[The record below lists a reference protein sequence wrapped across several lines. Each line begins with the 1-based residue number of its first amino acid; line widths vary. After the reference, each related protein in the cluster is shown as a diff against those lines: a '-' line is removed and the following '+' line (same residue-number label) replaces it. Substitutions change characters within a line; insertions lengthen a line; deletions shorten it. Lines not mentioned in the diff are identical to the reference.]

1 MQVQRQFLDIT
12 TRQVLIELPE
22 SFINRRVELIA
33 LAPDEEVAKTHK
45 RRTPHPTIAGKG
57 RTVGD
62 LLEPLVEDAD
72 WSCLK

>member
-12 TRQVLIELPE
+12 SRQVLIELPE

-33 LAPDEEVAKTHK
+33 LAPDEEAATSHK
-45 RRTPHPTIAGKG
+45 HRTPHPTIAGKG
-57 RTVGD
+57 RTIGD
-62 LLEPLVEDAD
+62 LLRPQVKDED